1 MEVFAVKNV
10 NAYIEPMPK
19 GGGPTESFQIE
30 FADNSPAK
38 GPYPTQKAAIEAAK
52 KMGHKPLIARV
63 RITDKG
69 NPDHWRNE

>member
-1 MEVFAVKNV
+1 MK

-30 FADNSPAK
+30 YADNSPAK

-63 RITDKG
+63 RITNKD
-69 NPDHWRNE
+69 NPDHWRPE